1 MVSHLDELF
10 GSASVDAEGIM
21 SAAAAA
27 GAAAAATIEAIRSS
41 GVIVRVEPGSFA
53 DILARTPAP
62 LVVQATGGLIST
74 SYLYLTSYKGLAFF
88 TKSSTPL
95 SLPASA
101 EIINAKSIYIP
112 G

>member
-1 MVSHLDELF
+1 MERT
-10 GSASVDAEGIM
+10 M
-21 SAAAAA
+21 SAAAAGA
-27 GAAAAATIEAIRSS
+27 AAAAAATIEAIRAS
-41 GVIVRVEPGSFA
+41 GVVVRVEPASFA
-53 DILARTPAP
+53 DILMRTSSP

-74 SYLYLTSYKGLAFF
+74 NYQYLTSYKGLAFF